1 MNLRSF
7 SPALLLA
14 AVACHSAPKP
24 APCPD
29 TQAIVLAVYREHPE
43 LHRLTV
49 HQALPGTSEP
59 IAIACTWSEKLGKP
73 SDPEDLDAMRR
84 GVTKVIE
91 TTDELDVTVPIRKR
105 GASHG
110 ATVGVTFKT
119 KPGDSRKMLTELAH
133 AIAKDID
140 ARMEVVAA
148 ARK

>member
-7 SPALLLA
+7 SPVLLLA

-29 TQAIVLAVYREHPE
+29 TQTIVLAVYREHPE

-49 HQALPGTSEP
+49 HQAMPGTTEP
-59 IAIACTWSEKLGKP
+59 IVVACTWSEKLGKT

-84 GVTKVIE
+84 GKVVVIE
-91 TTDELDVTVPIRKR
+91 NLGELDVTVPIQAS
-105 GASHG
+105 GARYAAAAG
-110 ATVGVTFKT
+110 ITFKT
-119 KPGDSRKMLTELAH
+119 GEGADKQTLLALAH

-140 ARMEVVAA
+140 ARMTIAA
-148 ARK
+148 ARRK